1 MNGGGLELLQMV
13 LESNIERCVNE
24 DASLQ
29 VGELRDLISIR
40 DENEIFFVRV
50 FNKRVLKL

>member
-13 LESNIERCVNE
+13 FESDIERCANE

-40 DENEIFFVRV
+40 DENEILLVRV
-50 FNKRVLKL
+50 